1 MKRVIF
7 NQKGGVGKSTIAVNI
22 ASIAAYKNKKTLLID
37 MDPQCNSSRYLL
49 GEAAMD
55 AEPTMFDFFK
65 SSLEYQLYP
74 KPEISFA
81 HSTSFANLSVI
92 PSHPEIGE
100 LLGKLESRHKI
111 YKLRDA
117 LKALSKDFEEIII
130 DTPSAYN
137 FFTQS
142 ALIAAD
148 SCLIPFDCDDFA
160 RQALYTLIN
169 NVGEVQNDHN
179 PALQIEG
186 IVVNQFQPRS
196 RLPQRL
202 VDELI
207 EEGLP
212 VLSSKL
218 SSSIKIKESHECNK
232 PMIHMDAGHKLSQ
245 EFVALYEE
253 LERAIKQ
260 QKRAA

>member
-7 NQKGGVGKSTIAVNI
+7 NQKGGVGKSTIAVNL
-22 ASIAAYKNKKTLLID
+22 AAIAAHANKRTLLID

-49 GEAAMD
+49 GETAS
-55 AEPTMFDFFK
+55 EFTPTMMDFYK
-65 SSLEYQLYP
+65 SSLDFQFYP
-74 KPEISFA
+74 KPESSYA
-81 HSTSFANLSVI
+81 HATRFENLSII
-92 PSHPEIGE
+92 PSQAEIGE
-100 LLGKLESRHKI
+100 LQSKLESRHKI

-117 LKALSKDFEEIII
+117 LKALAKDFDEIVI

-148 SCLIPFDCDDFA
+148 VCLIPFDCDDFA

-169 NVGEVQNDHN
+169 NVREIQTDHN
-179 PALQIEG
+179 AELKIEG

-202 VDELI
+202 VEELI
-207 EEGLP
+207 AEGHP
-212 VLSSKL
+212 VLNSKL
-218 SSSIKIKESHECNK
+218 SSSVRIRESHDQNV
-232 PMIHMDAGHKLSQ
+232 PLIHMDARHKLSQ
-245 EFVALYEE
+245 EFVDLYQE
-253 LERAIKQ
+253 LQGATR
-260 QKRAA
+260 

>member
-7 NQKGGVGKSTIAVNI
+7 NQKGGVGKSTIAVNL

-49 GEAAMD
+49 GDAA
-55 AEPTMFDFFK
+55 AEIEPTIFDFFK
-65 SSLEYQLYP
+65 TSLEYQFYP
-74 KPEISFA
+74 KPDSSFV
-81 HSTSFANLSVI
+81 HETRFENLDII

-100 LLGKLESRHKI
+100 LQGKLESRHKI

-117 LKALSKDFEEIII
+117 LKTFAQEYDEIII

-148 SCLIPFDCDDFA
+148 VCLIPFDCDDFA
-160 RQALYTLIN
+160 RQALYTLRN
-169 NVGEVQNDHN
+169 NVGEVKADHN
-179 PALQIEG
+179 PALKIEG

-196 RLPQRL
+196 KLPQRL

-212 VLSSKL
+212 VLNSKL
-218 SSSIKIKESHECNK
+218 SSSVKIRESHERNL
-232 PMIHMDAGHKLSQ
+232 PMIHMDARHKLSE
-245 EFVALYEE
+245 EFVNLYEE
-253 LERAIKQ
+253 LSAANR

>member
-7 NQKGGVGKSTIAVNI
+7 NQKGGVGKSTITVNL
-22 ASIAAYKNKKTLLID
+22 ASIAAHKGKKTLLID

-49 GEAAMD
+49 GKD
-55 AEPTMFDFFK
+55 ALEITPSIFDFFK
-65 SSLEYQLYP
+65 SSLEYQFYP
-74 KPEISFA
+74 KADNSFV
-81 HSTSFANLSVI
+81 HHTRFENLDII

-100 LLGKLESRHKI
+100 LQSKLESRHKI

-117 LKALSKDFEEIII
+117 LKAFAQEYDEIII

-148 SCLIPFDCDDFA
+148 VCLIPFDCDDFA
-160 RQALYTLIN
+160 RQALYTLRN
-169 NVGEVQNDHN
+169 NVGEVKADHN
-179 PALQIEG
+179 PSLKIEG

-196 RLPQRL
+196 KLPQRM

-212 VLSSKL
+212 VLDCKL
-218 SSSIKIKESHECNK
+218 SSSIKIRESHERNL
-232 PMIHMDAGHKLSQ
+232 PMIHMDARHKLSQ
-245 EFVALYEE
+245 EFVSLYEE
-253 LERAIKQ
+253 LQAASR

>member
-7 NQKGGVGKSTIAVNI
+7 NQKGGVGKSTIAVNL
-22 ASIAAYKNKKTLLID
+22 AAIAAHAKKRTLLID

-49 GEAAMD
+49 GDAAAD
-55 AEPTMFDFFK
+55 STPTMMDFYK
-65 SSLEYQLYP
+65 SSLDFQFYP
-74 KPEISFA
+74 KPESSYA
-81 HSTSFANLSVI
+81 HPTRFENLSII
-92 PSHPEIGE
+92 PSHAEIGE
-100 LLGKLESRHKI
+100 LQSKLESRHKI

-117 LKALSKDFEEIII
+117 LKALAKDFDEIVI

-148 SCLIPFDCDDFA
+148 VCLIPFDCDDFA

-169 NVGEVQNDHN
+169 NVREIQSDHN
-179 PALQIEG
+179 AELKIEG

-202 VDELI
+202 VEELI
-207 EEGLP
+207 AEGHP
-212 VLSSKL
+212 VLKCKL
-218 SSSIKIKESHECNK
+218 SSSVRIRESHDQNI
-232 PMIHMDAGHKLSQ
+232 PLIHMDARHKLSQ
-245 EFVALYEE
+245 EFVDLYQE
-253 LERAIKQ
+253 LQGIAD
-260 QKRAA
+260 